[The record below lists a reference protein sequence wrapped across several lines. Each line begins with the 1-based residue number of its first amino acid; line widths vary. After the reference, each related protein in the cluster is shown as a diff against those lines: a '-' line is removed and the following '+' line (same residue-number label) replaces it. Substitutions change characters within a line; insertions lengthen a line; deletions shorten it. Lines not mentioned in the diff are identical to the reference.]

1 MVDFVQK
8 GGLARHEESQ
18 EDALSAISRINQD
31 LEPIFC
37 RLELGEEVSPE
48 TVQNLRGR
56 SQRVRAQILEM
67 REQFKQQRQ
76 ELLDKLSEKELS
88 LRLTQSDLESIYNEN
103 KQLKEDIR
111 LLGLKISRLEEDE
124 KEKENLRQAL
134 SNELQSFKKKCHLLE
149 SSRERFD
156 TNKNIFQEN
165 ESLKKALFQMDEKLH
180 LAHKQRNQ
188 LQQEYEKLLEE
199 YERLFKEI

>member
-1 MVDFVQK
+1 MGWRNLIPGLAGAKDKQVEKVTLAESLDELIYLQNMVTKLQAINQQQTIQIHYLKEINYRLDERNKAMVDFVQK

-88 LRLTQSDLESIYNEN
+88 LRLTQSDLESIYSVCRKFFPQRGVSGHYVN
-103 KQLKEDIR
+103 R
-111 LLGLKISRLEEDE
+111 
-124 KEKENLRQAL
+124 
-134 SNELQSFKKKCHLLE
+134 
-149 SSRERFD
+149 SRE
-156 TNKNIFQEN
+156 QV
-165 ESLKKALFQMDEKLH
+165 L
-180 LAHKQRNQ
+180 
-188 LQQEYEKLLEE
+188 
-199 YERLFKEI
+199 